1 MGIFDFFKAKPK
13 PRKMARAYHG
23 ADTGR
28 LFSDFISSSRSADSE
43 IKPSLRILRD
53 RCREISRNHPY
64 AKRYLQIMTTNVV
77 GANGIRIQVRKRND
91 DGSLD
96 SVGNRII
103 EQAWQQWGR
112 TGFCTVDGRISW
124 NQAQRLFLETL
135 ARDGEVL
142 IQKIKNPAG
151 NPFGFSLKFLEA
163 DYLDEGYD
171 ARLSNGNEVRMGVEL
186 DKRTGKPL
194 NYYLFEDHPHHDQGY
209 GSVTKRHH
217 KIVSADQ
224 IIHCYMQERA
234 GQTRGAP
241 WMSNVLSRLKML
253 DGYEEATLVNARVAA
268 SKMGFF
274 TSPEGDGFIGDD
286 YDNHAPIMDASPG
299 TFSQLPVGMDFKA
312 FDPSSGTESF
322 DEFEKAILRG
332 IASGLGVSYV
342 SLANNLEGVSY
353 SSIRQGTIED
363 RDHFKMIQQFMI
375 DQFIDPIYRA
385 WLEMAITVGRINL
398 PMGKYDL
405 FADQVIYRPR
415 GFAWVDPQKE
425 IQASVTALNNG
436 IVSLQDVHSQY
447 GRDTEEIFE
456 QINREAELA
465 DRYGIDTAFQPFGT
479 KLPAQPSIDVGQEE
493 DGNV

>member
-1 MGIFDFFKAKPK
+1 MGIFDFFKAKPQ
-13 PRKMARAYHG
+13 PRKMARAFHG

-28 LFSDFISSSRSADSE
+28 LFSDFVSSSRSADSE
-43 IKPSLRILRD
+43 IKPSLRVLRD

-64 AKRYLQIMTTNVV
+64 AKRYLQIMSTNVV
-77 GANGIRIQVRKRND
+77 GANGVRIQVRKRND
-91 DGSLD
+91 DNSLD

-103 EQAWQQWGR
+103 EQAWQAWGR
-112 TGFCTVDGRISW
+112 AGFCTVDGRVSW
-124 NQAQRLFLETL
+124 VQAQRLFMETL

-171 ARLSNGNEVRMGVEL
+171 ARLNNGNEIRMGVEL

-209 GSVTKRHH
+209 GSKTKRHH
-217 KIVSADQ
+217 KIVPASE
-224 IIHCYMQERA
+224 IIHCYLQDRA
-234 GQTRGAP
+234 GQTRGVP

-274 TSPEGDGFIGDD
+274 TSPEGDGFVGDD
-286 YDNHAPIMDASPG
+286 YDNHAPIMDAATPG
-299 TFSQLPVGMDFKA
+299 SFMQLPTGMSFTA
-312 FDPSSGTESF
+312 FDPQNPTDSF
-322 DEFEKAILRG
+322 AEFEKGILRG

-363 RDHFKMIQQFMI
+363 RDHFKMVQQFMI

-385 WLEMAITVGRINL
+385 WLEMAITVGRVSL

-415 GFAWVDPQKE
+415 GFAWVDPAKE
-425 IQASVTALNNG
+425 INASVTALNNG

-456 QINREAELA
+456 QINRESELA

-479 KLPAQPSIDVGQEE
+479 KLPAQPSIDAGQE
-493 DGNV
+493 DGDL

>member
-1 MGIFDFFKAKPK
+1 MGLFDFFKAKPQ
-13 PRKMARAYHG
+13 PRKAVRAFHG

-28 LFSDFISSSRSADSE
+28 LFSDFVASSRSADSE
-43 IKPSLRILRD
+43 IKPSLRVLRD

-64 AKRYLQIMTTNVV
+64 AKRYLQIMSTNVV
-77 GANGIRIQVRKRND
+77 GANGVRIQVRKRND
-91 DGSLD
+91 DNSLD

-103 EQAWQQWGR
+103 EQAWQAWGR
-112 TGFCTVDGRISW
+112 AGFCTVDGRVSW
-124 NQAQRLFLETL
+124 VQAQRLFMETL

-171 ARLSNGNEVRMGVEL
+171 ARLNNGNEVRMGVEL

-209 GSVTKRHH
+209 GSRTKRHH
-217 KIVSADQ
+217 KIVPASE
-224 IIHCYMQERA
+224 IIHCYLQDRA
-234 GQTRGAP
+234 GQTRGVP
-241 WMSNVLSRLKML
+241 WMSNVLTRLKML

-274 TSPEGDGFIGDD
+274 TSPEGDGFVGDD
-286 YDNHAPIMDASPG
+286 YDNHAPIMSAEPA
-299 TFSQLPVGMDFKA
+299 TFTQLPAGMSFTA
-312 FDPSSGTESF
+312 FDPQNPTDSF
-322 DEFEKAILRG
+322 AEFEKGILRG

-363 RDHFKMIQQFMI
+363 RDHFKMVQQFMI
-375 DQFIDPIYRA
+375 DQFIDPVYRA
-385 WLEMAITVGRINL
+385 WLEMAITVGRVNL

-415 GFAWVDPQKE
+415 GFAWVDPAKE
-425 IQASVTALNNG
+425 INASVTALNNG

-479 KLPAQPSIDVGQEE
+479 KLPAQPSIDVGQD
-493 DGNV
+493 DGDV

>member
-1 MGIFDFFKAKPK
+1 MGIFDFFKAKPQPK
-13 PRKMARAYHG
+13 KMARAFHG

-28 LFSDFISSSRSADSE
+28 LFSDFVSSSRSADSE

-64 AKRYLQIMTTNVV
+64 ARRYLQIMTTNVV
-77 GANGIRIQVRKRND
+77 GASGVRIQVRKRND

-96 SVGNRII
+96 SVGNRIV

-112 TGFCTVDGRISW
+112 AGFCTVDGRISW
-124 NQAQRLFLETL
+124 SQAQRLFIETL
-135 ARDGEVL
+135 TRDGEVL

-171 ARLSNGNEVRMGVEL
+171 ARLNNGNEVRMGVEL
-186 DKRTGKPL
+186 DRRTGKPV

-209 GSVTKRHH
+209 GSRTKRHH
-217 KIVSADQ
+217 KIVPADQ
-224 IIHCYMQERA
+224 IIHCYMQDRA
-234 GQTRGAP
+234 GQTRGVP

-274 TSPEGDGFIGDD
+274 VSPEGDGFVGDD
-286 YDNHAPIMDASPG
+286 YDGAAPILSAEPA
-299 TFSQLPVGMDFKA
+299 TFSQLPAGMSFQA
-312 FDPSSGTESF
+312 FDPQNPTDSF
-322 DEFEKAILRG
+322 ADFEKAILRG

-363 RDHFKMIQQFMI
+363 RDHFKVIQQFMI
-375 DQFIDPIYRA
+375 DQFVDPIYRA

-425 IQASVTALNNG
+425 INASVIALNNG

-456 QINREAELA
+456 QINRESELA
-465 DRYGIDTAFQPFGT
+465 DRYGIDTAFQPFGN
-479 KLPAQPSIDVGQEE
+479 KLPAQPSIDVGQD
-493 DGNV
+493 DGDL